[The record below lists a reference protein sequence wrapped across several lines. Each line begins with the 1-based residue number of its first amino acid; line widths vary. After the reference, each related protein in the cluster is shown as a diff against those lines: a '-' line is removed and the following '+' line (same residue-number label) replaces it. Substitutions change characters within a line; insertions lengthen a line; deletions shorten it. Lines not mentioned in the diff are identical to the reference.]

1 MRKLLN
7 IVIIIV
13 VVVALLAI
21 AAAGYLWYGAKQQMD
36 QIVTMTK
43 PFAEISYGGIAV
55 SPAGSVGVSQLRV
68 MPNFV
73 NDSIKIGT
81 IRLKAPNF
89 LALLHTRWQ
98 LSQNQLPKAL
108 SLSFEDFELPSSGDI
123 FSGPAANKS
132 PFDDLEALGCGPIA
146 AFGAAEWR
154 EMGYDR
160 LVSNLEIGYR
170 ADPKS
175 NVLDLQMGGKIRD
188 WATLNLDIGLTPTKL
203 PESPMDLAI
212 AFAPKL
218 AKLNFV
224 LRDDGFNQRRNNYCA
239 AKAGKAIPDY
249 LADHVRQ
256 VVERLRANGITL
268 GPGLIAAY
276 QRYLTEGGILTITA
290 TPPAPINP
298 AELSEYA
305 PADALKVLG
314 LALKVNETAVTD
326 LTVDWDAAKLAKIL
340 RPEPEP
346 KPEPA
351 ITPAAPVLQAP
362 VTVQKTYHPT
372 PVSEL
377 GQHVGKVVKLRT
389 TTGAQ
394 YHGRLDAFTEGLARV
409 MVRKSGGSVTLSL
422 RTNEI
427 TQAEV
432 LY

>member
-7 IVIIIV
+7 IVIVILVI
-13 VVVALLAI
+13 AILLGAG
-21 AAAGYLWYGAKQQMD
+21 AGGYLWYTTKQD
-36 QIVTMTK
+36 VDRIVTMAQ
-43 PFAEISYGGIAV
+43 PFAQISYGGVTV
-55 SPAGSVGVSQLRV
+55 SPVGSVGVNQLRI
-68 MPNFV
+68 MSNFI
-73 NDSIKIGT
+73 NDSFTIGA

-98 LSQNQLPKAL
+98 LSRHQVPRELA
-108 SLSFEDFELPSSGDI
+108 LSFEDFELPSSGDI

-146 AFGAAEWR
+146 AFGTAEWR

-160 LVSNLEIGYR
+160 LISNLEIGYR

-175 NVLDLQMGGKIRD
+175 NALDLQIGGKIRD

-203 PESPMDLAI
+203 PESPTDLAI

-268 GPGLIAAY
+268 GPGLISAY
-276 QRYLTEGGILTITA
+276 QRYLTEGGTLTITA
-290 TPPAPINP
+290 TPPAPANL
-298 AELSEYA
+298 AELHEYA

-314 LALKVNETAVTD
+314 LALKVNETAVAD
-326 LTVDWDAAKLAKIL
+326 LTIDWDAAKLAKML
-340 RPEPEP
+340 NPEPEP
-346 KPEPA
+346 KPELETTTAKPA
-351 ITPAAPVLQAP
+351 PQAP
-362 VTVQKTYHPT
+362 VMVQKNYHPT
-372 PVSEL
+372 PVGEL
-377 GQHVGKVVKLRT
+377 NRHVGKIVKLRT

-394 YHGRLDAFTEGLARV
+394 YHGHLEAFAEGLVRV
-409 MVRKSGGSVTLSL
+409 TVRKSGGSVTLSL
-422 RTNEI
+422 RANEI